1 MSETGTKVPCEEREA
16 DKSHQTWGSWFPTI
30 QGCGNLATA
39 TFVLMCLLSLLA
51 VPTKP
56 VPNGSADATD
66 RTSNLADTVRLTS
79 ADLRAGKA
87 DCWKL
92 YAEKPTGNSLLLHL
106 FMLAVTPALSSVT
119 GCNSTSTQQRQSRRY
134 ALKQGYSTNF

>member
-1 MSETGTKVPCEEREA
+1 
-16 DKSHQTWGSWFPTI
+16 
-30 QGCGNLATA
+30 
-39 TFVLMCLLSLLA
+39 MCLLSLLA

-66 RTSNLADTVRLTS
+66 GTSDLADTVRVTS

-106 FMLAVTPALSSVT
+106 FMLAVTPALSSVN
-119 GCNSTSTQQRQSRRY
+119 GCNSTSHAAKT
-134 ALKQGYSTNF
+134 KQTLCPKAGLQYKLLIAA